1 MSRIR
6 LFALLVAASL
16 ATTAAA
22 CDRDRAE
29 GEAGE
34 PDTLTIG
41 VPEEVGDRFEE
52 GARRLGGKVGEALQ
66 ETGEA
71 IEGAG
76 ERIEEEAGEP
86 VTGDTTDM

>member
-6 LFALLVAASL
+6 WFALLVVASL
-16 ATTAAA
+16 ATAAA
-22 CDRDRAE
+22 CDRDRGE
-29 GEAGE
+29 GGAGV
-34 PDTLTIG
+34 PDTLDIE
-41 VPEEVGDRFEE
+41 VPDEVGDRFEE

-86 VTGDTTDM
+86 VTNDTTDM